1 MGSEGRRSTS
11 SSSQGARDRERNLVL
26 VGANHRTAPIDTRET
41 LVKRAT
47 YARLRMAGGSRPP
60 WDDLVLLTTCNR
72 IEVYATT
79 SSAEETIRAICS
91 ALDMRQDAKALYVL
105 SGTEAAAHLLR
116 VASGL
121 DSLAQGE
128 GQITTQVRR
137 APSLRPKAWRTTESL
152 TPLFERTAHAAPRI
166 RALADL
172 DESSA
177 SASHAAI
184 RFLDSIVPLDHPT
197 VAFLGTGKMARI
209 AAGALRGR
217 ADILVANRDSRR
229 AREVAHS
236 LGGTGLG
243 LGDLDRI
250 LERADVVLAATASKK
265 PLVTVPRLRRILAL
279 RAGRPLWFVD
289 LGFPRNIARGCVD
302 LPGVTLVD
310 IDGLTPWGARP
321 LPPAAMARAE
331 ARIREEAERSLTL
344 LRPSPAADIATLRRA
359 VEDLRRREVA
369 QALSRLPALSDAD
382 RAVVDKLA
390 TRLVNRVLHGP
401 TERLRSFPE
410 ETRAEILQEILRG
423 VGGGAR

>member
-11 SSSQGARDRERNLVL
+11 LSSQGALDRERNLVL
-26 VGANHRTAPIDTRET
+26 VGANHRTVAMEERER

-47 YARLRMAGGSRPP
+47 YARLRKAGGSQPP

-72 IEVYATT
+72 IEVYAATL
-79 SSAEETIRAICS
+79 SAQETIHAVCGV
-91 ALDMRQDAKALYVL
+91 LGTPQDAKALYVL
-105 SGTEAAAHLLR
+105 TGMEAAAHLLR

-128 GQITTQVRR
+128 GQVTVQVRR
-137 APSLRPKAWRTTESL
+137 APSQRPKTWRTTESL
-152 TPLFERTAHAAPRI
+152 TPLFERAAHAAARI

-197 VAFLGTGKMARI
+197 VALLGTGKMARI

-229 AREVAHS
+229 AREVANS
-236 LGGTGLG
+236 LGGMGLG
-243 LGDLDRI
+243 LRDLDRI

-265 PLVTVPRLRRILAL
+265 PIVTVPRLRRILAL

-310 IDGLTPWGARP
+310 IDGLAPWGARP

-344 LRPSPAADIATLRRA
+344 LRPSAAADIATLRRA
-359 VEDLRRREVA
+359 VENLRRREVA
-369 QALSRLPALSDAD
+369 EALARLPKLSDAD

-423 VGGGAR
+423 VGGGTR